1 MGPGSFGELWRY
13 IEPTNIDAAI
23 FSHCHADHMGDVIS
37 LHVYRRW
44 GPGAYCDPMVLAGPA
59 CLPGRVRQIDGAGE
73 EEDYSTEFIFKEL
86 SDTQTWDLGP
96 FTVSAARAW
105 HSVPAF
111 GIRISGPSGFSEG
124 DTSGSRST
132 FFYTGDTDLCDS
144 IVSRVILTH
153 IQPWNNPEA
162 TRFHAEQAFGGRVE
176 LATTGLSVD
185 F

>member
-1 MGPGSFGELWRY
+1 
-13 IEPTNIDAAI
+13 
-23 FSHCHADHMGDVIS
+23 
-37 LHVYRRW
+37 
-44 GPGAYCDPMVLAGPA
+44 MVLAGPA

-144 IVSRVILTH
+144 IVEGARGVDLLLSEAGFTEEDTVEGIHMDGTRAGTLAARAEVSRVILTH